1 MYLAYIPCLCSTVIK
16 HPKRKIYSKQLL
28 IMSMTIFC
36 CSSVIFISLGRHRP
50 LLKISAATSV
60 VSSAEINLYPSKI
73 GCICIGFQIGRDSM
87 LYLASVSLIS
97 SGQDLPL
104 QETYSQS
111 SFPLFCSHIASE
123 FTVRQLS
130 QKLGFE
136 QSRNGFI

>member
-36 CSSVIFISLGRHRP
+36 CFFCHLYIARQTQTSI
-50 LLKISAATSV
+50 KISAATSV

-111 SFPLFCSHIASE
+111 SFPLFVHTSHQS
-123 FTVRQLS
+123 S
-130 QKLGFE
+130 Q
-136 QSRNGFI
+136 